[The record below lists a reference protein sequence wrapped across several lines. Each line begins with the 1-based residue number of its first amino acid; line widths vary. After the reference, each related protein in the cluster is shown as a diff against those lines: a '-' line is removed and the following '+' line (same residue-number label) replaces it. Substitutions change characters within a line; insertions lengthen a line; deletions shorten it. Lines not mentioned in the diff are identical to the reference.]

1 MRHFLGLNWS
11 ETDFSINKLMQSVF
25 NSIIKQKVRL
35 RFIEDLFL
43 EGKTQNL
50 HLDILYDLIFLA
62 LDSPYVYL
70 CRCDVEFF
78 SSEIF
83 IFLTQKS
90 RYLFLD

>member
-1 MRHFLGLNWS
+1 
-11 ETDFSINKLMQSVF
+11 MQSVF

-35 RFIEDLFL
+35 RFILDHIL
-43 EGKTQNL
+43 ECKTQNFL
-50 HLDILYDLIFLA
+50 LDILYDLIFLA

-70 CRCDVEFF
+70 RPCDVEVL

-83 IFLTQKS
+83 IFLTQMS